1 MCWFTLLHEWDTCA
15 VVGSSPA
22 ILGSGLGRRIDLHDA
37 IFRVNAAVTSRRFRG
52 SVTDLRA
59 DVRGQPL
66 NGACL
71 GIVAAARALALQ
83 RAALHLL
90 PTCRTGE

>member
-52 SVTDLRA
+52 SA
-59 DVRGQPL
+59 
-66 NGACL
+66 
-71 GIVAAARALALQ
+71 
-83 RAALHLL
+83 
-90 PTCRTGE
+90 

>member
-1 MCWFTLLHEWDTCA
+1 MGHVRT

-59 DVRGQPL
+59 DVGSRSTVRVWGSLPL
-66 NGACL
+66 PELSRFSERLYIYCPP
-71 GIVAAARALALQ
+71 VARVSE
-83 RAALHLL
+83 
-90 PTCRTGE
+90 C